1 MEKLTLCFK
10 LKQQPLST
18 ALKKVNSLSRCDV
31 PCLNNSGKCTAK
43 AESHIESVLP
53 GDPHG
58 SPGHR
63 GGGVPLSL
71 TPPSPSFHA

>member
-18 ALKKVNSLSRCDV
+18 ALKKVNSLSRRDV
-31 PCLNNSGKCTAK
+31 PCLNTNGKCTVK

-53 GDPHG
+53 GDPHAN
-58 SPGHR
+58 PGHR
-63 GGGVPLSL
+63 GGGG
-71 TPPSPSFHA
+71 SPSL